1 MWALEPNEYLYI
13 VSMKTHLLR
22 CPLCFHW
29 TITNEWRCGMLKAVY
44 TLLLS
49 LHPHPFI
56 MCPHL
61 YACSKPVPLPEFSCT
76 RYAVNTIAV
85 SKWAYMLTHPIWQMS
100 SVCSLSV
107 LPLLLPNN
115 HCFFNHAVSC
125 NIYGHKMAQKVKL
138 NAVFLASGNRKQL
151 SQTAEEKK
159 ENWPWSFKV
168 LSLASGNLWAK
179 LAEFACHSHKTNVN
193 EDCTNR
199 VYVGPQN
206 CPRILLWASL
216 NSSVSAS
223 TDPVQWYENLI
234 TYVRIFWKIFV
245 DSTNL
250 LKKYLYAK

>member
-1 MWALEPNEYLYI
+1 
-13 VSMKTHLLR
+13 
-22 CPLCFHW
+22 
-29 TITNEWRCGMLKAVY
+29 MLKAVY

-61 YACSKPVPLPEFSCT
+61 YACSKPIPLPEFSCT
-76 RYAVNTIAV
+76 RYAVNTIAI
-85 SKWAYMLTHPIWQMS
+85 SKWAYMLTHPICQMS

-107 LPLLLPNN
+107 FPWLLPNN
-115 HCFFNHAVSC
+115 HCFFNHDVSC
-125 NIYGHKMAQKVKL
+125 NIYGRKTAQKVKL

-151 SQTAEEKK
+151 SQTAQGKKK

-193 EDCTNR
+193 EDRTNR
-199 VYVGPQN
+199 VYAGPQN

-216 NSSVSAS
+216 NTLASVSAS

-234 TYVRIFWKIFV
+234 TYVILIWEIFV
-245 DSTNL
+245 DSTDL
-250 LKKYLYAK
+250 PSDAWKIFICKVT